1 VKLFRSGPPPHQ
13 TALAMVG
20 AKAGSTVIFIGARDP
35 ALAAEIALVTGLNG
49 RTLVVDPS
57 GEKRSRIEAAAASA
71 GALVDIET
79 APLTSLPLADGASD
93 IAVITDL
100 GDASFGRDQIVR
112 EAARVVRSGGRVI
125 VIQGKKTAG
134 LRKLWAGAGGGDVIA
149 ADEILALLGAAGL
162 RATRLLGSAEGTTY
176 FEGTKH

>member
-20 AKAGSTVIFIGARDP
+20 AKAGSTVIVVGARDP
-35 ALAAEIALVTGLNG
+35 ALTAEIALVTGLNG

-57 GEKRSRIEAAAASA
+57 GEERSRIEAAAANA

-93 IAVITDL
+93 VAVITDL
-100 GDASFGRDQIVR
+100 GDASSRDQIVR
-112 EAARVVRSGGRVI
+112 EAARVVRPGGRVV
-125 VIQGKKTAG
+125 VIEGKKTGG
-134 LRKLWAGAGGGDVIA
+134 LRKLWTGGGSSDAIA
-149 ADEILALLGAAGL
+149 ADQILAVLSAVGL
-162 RATRLLGSAEGTTY
+162 RATRLLGSAEGISY